1 MQGVTQSS
9 NGGLVLLNDCSCPG
23 EELSFEC
30 TTCGEGATAWTG
42 SLFDCAS
49 YDIILRHSQYEY
61 NSTIGE
67 CNNGAVIARSIGVL
81 DINGSRCY
89 SSQLSVIINS
99 AMNNKT
105 VTCLYLNR
113 TSEIVIDTLRI
124 DITTGILSHNVDV
137 RIVS

>member
-30 TTCGEGATAWTG
+30 LTCGEGGTVWTG
-42 SLFDCAS
+42 SLFDCVGGA
-49 YDIILRHSQYEY
+49 ILLRHRQFESG
-61 NSTIGE
+61 STAGV
-67 CNNGAVIARSIGVL
+67 CNNGAVFARSIEVL
-81 DINGSRCY
+81 DVNSSRCY

-105 VTCLYLNR
+105 VTCLH
-113 TSEIVIDTLRI
+113 TDVISETVIDTLKI
-124 DITTGILSHNVDV
+124 NITTGM
-137 RIVS
+137 